1 MQILPA
7 LTACRKAQVGFFLS
21 LWRATFAL
29 NSRPRLQFSVEK
41 SLLGDESCNVAG
53 VQLFVRKQPHTQGA
67 DKQSYSPSDNVN
79 WSKFISKGFELVG
92 H

>member
-1 MQILPA
+1 MLPA
-7 LTACRKAQVGFFLS
+7 LTAFRKALVECFLS
-21 LWRATFAL
+21 LWRATLAL

-79 WSKFISKGFELVG
+79 WSKFISKGFEVVG

>member
-7 LTACRKAQVGFFLS
+7 LNACRKAQVGCFLS

-41 SLLGDESCNVAG
+41 SLLGDESYNVAG
-53 VQLFVRKQPHTQGA
+53 VQLFARKQPPHTQGA
-67 DKQSYSPSDNVN
+67 DKQSYSPT
-79 WSKFISKGFELVG
+79 WQRELV
-92 H
+92 